1 MNKKKLISES
11 YIELVVKANTTNVKV
26 SDICERACVSR
37 KTFYYYFKDKQDII
51 EHIFCEEIEK
61 TMINGL
67 KYEIDEKTQAI
78 ITYREFLRHKA
89 FFIIA
94 MKDDGQNSLFEII
107 IDRCTKFCRETFDQY
122 FDDKVKLDYL
132 SYKYASTSVM
142 LLKKWMNSG
151 MQESPEFLA
160 EVYLST
166 IQDIYLEKIK
176 VTKHK

>member
-67 KYEIDEKTQAI
+67 KYEID
-78 ITYREFLRHKA
+78 
-89 FFIIA
+89 
-94 MKDDGQNSLFEII
+94 
-107 IDRCTKFCRETFDQY
+107 
-122 FDDKVKLDYL
+122 
-132 SYKYASTSVM
+132 
-142 LLKKWMNSG
+142 
-151 MQESPEFLA
+151 
-160 EVYLST
+160 
-166 IQDIYLEKIK
+166 
-176 VTKHK
+176 